1 MRFVSCRDDQGG
13 LADDSAC
20 AHLPKPPASGVCSV
34 VACGQWK
41 VLEWTVVRDP
51 PNLSLN
57 PLFIHSFI
65 NASISYVFGTLV
77 IRASLCLLCS

>member
-57 PLFIHSFI
+57 YLCLYLFII
-65 NASISYVFGTLV
+65 ALISEVFGTR
-77 IRASLCLLCS
+77 ICISA